1 MSRIFY
7 SFFAFCDFVTEKGQ
21 KILYNK
27 ITKEATKVAKER
39 K

>member
-1 MSRIFY
+1 M
-7 SFFAFCDFVTEKGQ
+7 FCDFVTEKGQ

-27 ITKEATKVAKER
+27 ITKEATEVAKER